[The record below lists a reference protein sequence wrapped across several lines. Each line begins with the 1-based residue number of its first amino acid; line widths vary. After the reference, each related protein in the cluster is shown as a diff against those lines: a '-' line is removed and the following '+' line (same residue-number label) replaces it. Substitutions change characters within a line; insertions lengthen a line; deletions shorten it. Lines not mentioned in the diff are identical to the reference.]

1 MAALDVLPREV
12 LAKCLEFLAFDQAVE
27 AKQVSKDVRSAARRA
42 LVVHWRPIKFVAEKG
57 FDLVIA
63 LGYVD
68 QPDTVDAAAM
78 ATFRAAWELD
88 PGLVVFEIAQYS
100 NTHFANFYAAGKFL
114 ELVEPTIDGLPRV
127 VAAIERTYRFKIR
140 AGGRGRYGELHILY
154 DCVSWPK
161 YLLVKWSTQVG
172 RRLRL
177 STDYD
182 RDADINQSLFI
193 LWRPS
198 SEAGLSGCELFGS
211 GLEAWADQELAADF
225 VSGLV
230 RSLERDYESE
240 WDVAFIYTGD
250 HVRWTN
256 HWQDR
261 SKAEAFKEA
270 AAELLD
276 REGNSGYPW

>member
-27 AKQVSKDVRSAARRA
+27 AKQVSKVVRSAARRA
-42 LVVHWRPIKFVAEKG
+42 LVVHWRPIKFVAERG
-57 FDLVIA
+57 YDLLRA
-63 LGYVD
+63 LRNRSDSV
-68 QPDTVDAAAM
+68 TVDAAAL

-88 PGLVVFEIAQYS
+88 PGLVVLEISQYS
-100 NTHFANFYAAGKFL
+100 HRREAAKFL
-114 ELVEPTIDGLPRV
+114 SLVEPTIDGLPRV

-230 RSLERDYESE
+230 QSLERDYESE

>member
-27 AKQVSKDVRSAARRA
+27 AKQVSKVVRSAARRA
-42 LVVHWRPIKFVAEKG
+42 LVVHWRPIKFVAERG
-57 FDLVIA
+57 YDLLRA
-63 LGYVD
+63 LRNRSDSV
-68 QPDTVDAAAM
+68 TVDAAAL

-88 PGLVVFEIAQYS
+88 PGLVVLEISQYS
-100 NTHFANFYAAGKFL
+100 HRREAAKFL
-114 ELVEPTIDGLPRV
+114 SLVEPTIDGLPRV

-154 DCVSWPK
+154 DCVSWLK

-230 RSLERDYESE
+230 QSLERDYESE

>member
-42 LVVHWRPIKFVAEKG
+42 LVVHWRPIKFVAERG
-57 FDLVIA
+57 YDLLRA
-63 LGYVD
+63 LRNRSDSV
-68 QPDTVDAAAM
+68 TVDAAAL

-88 PGLVVFEIAQYS
+88 PGLVVLEISQYS
-100 NTHFANFYAAGKFL
+100 HRREAAKFL
-114 ELVEPTIDGLPRV
+114 SLVEPTIDGLPRV
-127 VAAIERTYRFKIR
+127 VAAIERTHRFKHSSHAFGTKGTLWDR
-140 AGGRGRYGELHILY
+140 VA
-154 DCVSWPK
+154 SPK
-161 YLLVKWSTQVG
+161 HVLLAWSEQVG
-172 RRLRL
+172 HQLRL
-177 STDYD
+177 SPDYD
-182 RDADINQSLFI
+182 WEADIDQSLFI
-193 LWRPS
+193 LSS
-198 SEAGLSGCELFGS
+198 SEGGLSGCELFGS

-230 RSLERDYESE
+230 QSLERDYESE